1 MKNKLKIAIIFS
13 TVLSVLSF
21 NTIANELSL
30 ERKQDLQKYY
40 ETGFSDGS
48 KTFAATMTTF
58 SLLALIEDKNDDLSK
73 EFIESMFKISSSLS
87 DCIEINGNLTP
98 QNIALECKKEMSI
111 FLANTTFM
119 LTEMKKYWDNDV
131 DQSLKLKD

>member
-30 ERKQDLQKYY
+30 ERKQHLQKYY